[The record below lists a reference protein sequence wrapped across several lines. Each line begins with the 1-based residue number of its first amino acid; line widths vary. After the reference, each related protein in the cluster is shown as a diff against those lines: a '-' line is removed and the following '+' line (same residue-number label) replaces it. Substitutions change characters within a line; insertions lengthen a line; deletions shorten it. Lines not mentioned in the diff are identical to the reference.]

1 MLGYSSFQVMGMMKW
16 GQKSKSKKKSLG
28 LPTEPKKIPGPKIK
42 PQKIPFKISICN
54 VMPQIFLPKKSFDHP
69 RHLKSLVPPIG
80 FGSQHLSS
88 VDALVGKKGC
98 HPHG

>member
-1 MLGYSSFQVMGMMKW
+1 MGMIKW
-16 GQKSKSKKKSLG
+16 GQKSKTKKKSLG
-28 LPTEPKKIPGPKIK
+28 LPTEPQKIPGPKIK
-42 PQKIPFKISICN
+42 PQKIPCQISRCH
-54 VMPQIFLPKKSFDHP
+54 VMPQTFDHP
-69 RHLKSLVPPIG
+69 RHLKSLVPPLG